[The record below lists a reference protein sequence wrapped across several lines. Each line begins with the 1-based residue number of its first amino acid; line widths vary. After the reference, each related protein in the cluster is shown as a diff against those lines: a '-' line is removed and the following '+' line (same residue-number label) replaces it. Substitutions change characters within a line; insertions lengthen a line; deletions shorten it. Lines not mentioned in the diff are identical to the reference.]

1 LHLAAADASSELIQA
16 EAGWNWSVC
25 LSDSGKIFA
34 WWPFLASYADTV
46 TTDDQLQGPLEGDD
60 EDNFQAYSEQ
70 TSIPVKWG
78 EVGPE
83 VPRELPNIPTLTSED
98 VYGPEQRIW
107 GDDISTSW
115 HTVIED
121 PNQVVAVGAGDNF
134 CAALKANGELWSFE
148 LKENEDP
155 RSKRWRYV
163 SLCSW
168 FVSIMILISYPAGR
182 VVRT

>member
-1 LHLAAADASSELIQA
+1 
-16 EAGWNWSVC
+16 
-25 LSDSGKIFA
+25 
-34 WWPFLASYADTV
+34 V

-83 VPRELPNIPTLTSED
+83 VPRELPSIPTLTSED
-98 VYGPEQRIW
+98 VYGPDHRVW
-107 GDDISTSW
+107 GDDISTSR
-115 HTVIED
+115 HSVIED
-121 PNQVVAVGAGDNF
+121 PNQIVAVGAGDNF

-155 RSKRWRYV
+155 RLKRWRYV
-163 SLCSW
+163 SFCRASLRS
-168 FVSIMILISYPAGR
+168 
-182 VVRT
+182 